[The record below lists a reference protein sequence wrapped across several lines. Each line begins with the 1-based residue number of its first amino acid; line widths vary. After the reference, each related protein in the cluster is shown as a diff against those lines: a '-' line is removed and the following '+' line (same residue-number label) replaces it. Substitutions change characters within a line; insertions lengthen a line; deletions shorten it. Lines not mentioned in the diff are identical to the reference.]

1 MFINIYNI
9 FLFTPRLTGYAIRA
23 LCEFC
28 YNKITFGML
37 ELTEPYSSIVVKIVV
52 MERVTRAGTAERLI
66 QKQHQLSIT
75 STTAGM

>member
-1 MFINIYNI
+1 MNS
-9 FLFTPRLTGYAIRA
+9 LQVGKAIRGELLLIMA
-23 LCEFC
+23 
-28 YNKITFGML
+28 KITFGML